1 MWRGNGAGEEQGVVG
16 VLLGHE
22 GSATASGATA
32 WARGGGGGMA
42 PVSMVA
48 TVEEKMI
55 FQKTPQPQ
63 LI

>member
-1 MWRGNGAGEEQGVVG
+1 MG

-42 PVSMVA
+42 PMSMFT

-55 FQKTPQPQ
+55 FQKTPPGVAV
-63 LI
+63 